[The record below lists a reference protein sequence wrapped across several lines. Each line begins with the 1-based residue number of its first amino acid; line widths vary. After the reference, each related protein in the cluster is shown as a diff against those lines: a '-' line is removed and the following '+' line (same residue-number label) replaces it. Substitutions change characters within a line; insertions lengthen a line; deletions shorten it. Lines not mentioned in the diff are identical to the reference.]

1 MKKHPIEWEKI
12 LADYKSGQASVSK
25 SYQEC
30 KKINS
35 KKTKQSKMIKMG
47 HGVEQHQKYSWLKI
61 IFKSVQHRWPSE
73 KSN

>member
-35 KKTKQSKMIKMG
+35 KKTKQSKMIKNG
-47 HGVEQHQKYSWLKI
+47 PWS
-61 IFKSVQHRWPSE
+61 
-73 KSN
+73 